1 MGWALGML
9 VERGGLSEG
18 FSVEL
23 IASGGCREVRIV
35 SVWAFVGAC
44 SVVWH
49 FVSCFDRRNGKLI
62 DQHSPLEAAL
72 YQQRR
77 INVAYTSSCPDVAQ

>member
-1 MGWALGML
+1 L
-9 VERGGLSEG
+9 
-18 FSVEL
+18 
-23 IASGGCREVRIV
+23 
-35 SVWAFVGAC
+35 GAC

-62 DQHSPLEAAL
+62 DQCSLEAAL

-77 INVAYTSSCPDVAQ
+77 ITVGYTSNCPDVAQ

>member
-1 MGWALGML
+1 
-9 VERGGLSEG
+9 VERGGLSDE

-23 IASGGCREVRIV
+23 IAPGGCREVRIV
-35 SVWAFVGAC
+35 SVLGVLGAC

-49 FVSCFDRRNGKLI
+49 FVSCFDRRNGQLIDGKLI
-62 DQHSPLEAAL
+62 DQCSPLEAAL
-72 YQQRR
+72 YQERR

>member
-1 MGWALGML
+1 LGTW
-9 VERGGLSEG
+9 VGRGESSDE

-23 IASGGCREVRIV
+23 IAPGGCREVRIV
-35 SVWAFVGAC
+35 SVLGVFGAC

-62 DQHSPLEAAL
+62 DQCSPLEAAL

-77 INVAYTSSCPDVAQ
+77 ITVAYTSSCPDVAQ